1 MLPLMEKLL
10 HRKTWKEFPKT
21 VNRQSQEKD
30 TATQLIQNASMDL
43 SSLSVLK
50 TKEFEKFR
58 RFINALIG

>member
-1 MLPLMEKLL
+1 MLPLMEKPL

-30 TATQLIQNASMDL
+30 TATQLIQNAS
-43 SSLSVLK
+43 LSVLK
-50 TKEFEKFR
+50 TKEFEKVQ

>member
-1 MLPLMEKLL
+1 MLPLMEKPL

-30 TATQLIQNASMDL
+30 TATQLIQNAFMDL

-50 TKEFEKFR
+50 TKEFEKVQ